1 MNQPSTTAGT
11 WAPDWRALKRTRD
24 KAIVNIPYA
33 NDDQFNEAAY
43 GAIVAE
49 YRRQAAA
56 AGLVMVSKATLER
69 VRDWFDYFITD
80 GEIDGIKYNFD
91 RDQTAIDEIVAALA
105 TTSAPTPGGG
115 AG

>member
-11 WAPDWRALKRTRD
+11 WAPDWDALDHAATTFMYGRSY
-24 KAIVNIPYA
+24 P
-33 NDDQFNEAAY
+33 NDDEYLADKY
-43 GAIVAE
+43 VALWDE
-49 YRRQAAA
+49 IQRQAAA
-56 AGLVMVSKATLER
+56 AGLVLVSKATLER

-105 TTSAPTPGGG
+105 TTPAPTPGGG